1 MTTVQKYKDYLTA
14 RLPDEYPISSI
25 PLSLKMTEAHRKVLV
40 FNQSVFLDAAD
51 AQLNEMPWISSI
63 AAIKHLKILEIY
75 ATDTS
80 TFREFHEKEY
90 FDNVQ
95 NKCLSIFNKTDKLLD
110 ASTKANCVRIVALQA
125 HFYEIIK
132 TIDVLNNAIRC
143 GIETFEPPMNPPN
156 MLFGF
161 LIATLI
167 TALPMVISG
176 QEAVVV
182 GLFLFI
188 VSFLVVCLIY
198 KPKNE
203 KYIIFNKLRESYYS
217 ITSNYS
223 SSLSIDTSKLAL
235 NLIESIE
242 IFKSLV
248 DELNILTD
256 TYISLYSPARF

>member
-1 MTTVQKYKDYLTA
+1 MTTGQKYKDYLTS

-25 PLSLKMTEAHRKVLV
+25 PLSLKMTEAHRKELI
-40 FNQSVFLDAAD
+40 FNQNVFLDVAD
-51 AQLNEMPWISSI
+51 SQLNEMPWISAI
-63 AAIKHLKILEIY
+63 AAIKHLKMQEIY
-75 ATDTS
+75 DTNTS

-95 NKCLSIFNKTDKLLD
+95 NKCLNIFKKTDELLD
-110 ASTKANCVRIVALQA
+110 SKTKENCVRIVALQT

-132 TIDVLNNAIRC
+132 TIDVLNDALQC
-143 GIETFEPPMNPPN
+143 GIETFEPPMNQPN

-161 LIATLI
+161 LIVILI
-167 TALPMVISG
+167 TALPMVIFG
-176 QEAVVV
+176 QEAVVFC
-182 GLFLFI
+182 LFLFI
-188 VSFLVVCLIY
+188 VTFLVLCLIY

-203 KYIIFNKLRESYYS
+203 KYIIFNTLRQSYYS

-223 SSLSIDTSKLAL
+223 SSLEIDPSKLAL
-235 NLIESIE
+235 NLKESIE

-256 TYISLYSPARF
+256 TYINPYSPARF